1 MRREASLKN
10 ILPGFRQSVWP
21 PVIFLFSAQPAD
33 QSTETSDFV
42 SQLLLAVF
50 SRLGLLEGGPEQ
62 YAGLLEALSFPV
74 RKCAHI
80 TEYAVFYLTV
90 LYGMGQW
97 EQKRKPWLIKS
108 FAVTFFYACTDEII
122 SFLCRE
128 SREAYGC
135 VDRLYWRQPD
145 HGCALVSI

>member
-1 MRREASLKN
+1 MRCIMCVS
-10 ILPGFRQSVWP
+10 
-21 PVIFLFSAQPAD
+21 IFLFL
-33 QSTETSDFV
+33 V
-42 SQLLLAVF
+42 SCVEEIVMDPKEE
-50 SRLGLLEGGPEQ
+50 RLINVECLLEGGPEQ

-108 FAVTFFYACTDEII
+108 FAVTFFYACTDEFHQLFVPGRAGRLTDVLIDCI
-122 SFLCRE
+122 GVSLITAVLWFRFKRME
-128 SREAYGC
+128 GSYG
-135 VDRLYWRQPD
+135 VNGTNL
-145 HGCALVSI
+145 

>member
-1 MRREASLKN
+1 MQNRGGGIQALCPR
-10 ILPGFRQSVWP
+10 WW
-21 PVIFLFSAQPAD
+21 
-33 QSTETSDFV
+33 
-42 SQLLLAVF
+42 QLLLAVF

-108 FAVTFFYACTDEII
+108 FAVTFFYACTDEFHQLFVLGRAGRLTDVLIDCI
-122 SFLCRE
+122 GVSLITAALWFRFKRME
-128 SREAYGC
+128 GSYG
-135 VDRLYWRQPD
+135 VNRTNL
-145 HGCALVSI
+145 